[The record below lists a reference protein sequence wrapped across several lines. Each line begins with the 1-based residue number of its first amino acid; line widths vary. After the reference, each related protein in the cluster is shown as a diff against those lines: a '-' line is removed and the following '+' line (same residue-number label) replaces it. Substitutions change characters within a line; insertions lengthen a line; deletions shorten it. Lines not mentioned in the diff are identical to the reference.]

1 MMRSIKLTL
10 IAILLWALCFTT
22 AGLGQGLYQ
31 QNGANGRIDAGTAIA
46 VRTNENINANNSDGR
61 VYSGVVDQDVM
72 NRNGYVAIPR
82 GSSVELL
89 VKRIS
94 NNELALDLDS
104 VMING
109 ERYGLQTDENIV
121 SSQSN
126 GLGANKRTGEYV
138 GGGSILGAII
148 GAIAGGGKG
157 AAIGAGA
164 GAAAG
169 AGAQVLTRGNRV
181 SVPAES
187 LLTFQLSQPLQA
199 GVSDRGYTQNGV
211 HYHSD
216 YATPNQ
222 SAAYQEGWQVGRS
235 HADRNLPQK
244 MPAQRWSNAQDR
256 RDYQSGYNDG
266 YQNHG
271 AYNNNQG
278 AYNNGRQTPGYN
290 NNYNNNNY
298 NGRGSLTIGNDHN
311 INWQGPNNARVYVQ
325 MDNEPL
331 KLFASG
337 ASGVQPAP
345 WIQQGHVYTF
355 ILKDANG
362 NEIARDQQDLR
373 YSNRGRQSY
382 R

>member
-1 MMRSIKLTL
+1 
-10 IAILLWALCFTT
+10 
-22 AGLGQGLYQ
+22 
-31 QNGANGRIDAGTAIA
+31 

-61 VYSGVVDQDVM
+61 VYSGMVEQDV
-72 NRNGYVAIPR
+72 RNESGYVAIPR

-89 VKRIS
+89 VRRVS
-94 NNELALDLDS
+94 NNELAVDLDS
-104 VMING
+104 VTING
-109 ERYGLQTDENIV
+109 ERYGLQTDEAIV

-337 ASGVQPAP
+337 ASGVQPAQ